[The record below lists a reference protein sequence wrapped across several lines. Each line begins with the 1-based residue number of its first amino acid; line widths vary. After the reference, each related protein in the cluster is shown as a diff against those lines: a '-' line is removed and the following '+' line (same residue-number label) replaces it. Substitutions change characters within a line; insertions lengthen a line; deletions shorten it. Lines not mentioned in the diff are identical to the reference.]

1 MFLLLAIIADAGS
14 MFFTA
19 SPDAQAERIKRLGHS
34 TSLAVKDKLGLRST
48 KLCRT
53 LVFTTPLTTP
63 LAPNLSHL
71 PRLSSRKF
79 LLVGLGPVGKRRGG
93 LAPVLRNILL
103 SILERG
109 ATETSIIV
117 FHTLFVHAGQ
127 VARDAFW

>member
-63 LAPNLSHL
+63 LAPKSQPPAKALK
-71 PRLSSRKF
+71 P
-79 LLVGLGPVGKRRGG
+79 
-93 LAPVLRNILL
+93 
-103 SILERG
+103 
-109 ATETSIIV
+109 
-117 FHTLFVHAGQ
+117 
-127 VARDAFW
+127 